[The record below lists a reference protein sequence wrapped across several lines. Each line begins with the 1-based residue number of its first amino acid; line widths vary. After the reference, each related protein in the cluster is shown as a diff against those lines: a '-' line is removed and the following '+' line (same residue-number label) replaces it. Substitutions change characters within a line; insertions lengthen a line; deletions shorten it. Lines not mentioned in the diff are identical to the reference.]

1 MDSLSLICSKCR
13 RLLTFDLQVDV
24 ILINSEAVA
33 GHAGV
38 FTAVVSLS
46 RVHLQSAVVMN
57 DVRVSIQ
64 GAGAAVLKP
73 ESQRQLLEPFKVIQ
87 STRSSVQGSFHSPGN
102 FWDGR
107 PEGGAVDQ
115 SALIFDDLVDFV
127 GWSQH
132 SGRLGCREATAIIAA
147 LILFRNQWKWKMAP
161 WSKWVLRIEL
171 TEHVDE
177 GVGQEVPVVV
187 GDVTLV
193 NGAGPSLHVSEDDG
207 VILHLSAGVWRSICA
222 ISFK

>member
-1 MDSLSLICSKCR
+1 M
-13 RLLTFDLQVDV
+13 
-24 ILINSEAVA
+24 ILINSEAVP

-38 FTAVVSLS
+38 FPAVVSLS
-46 RVHLQSAVVMN
+46 RVHLQGAVVMN

-64 GAGAAVLKP
+64 GAGAALLKP
-73 ESQRQLLEPFKVIQ
+73 ESHRRPLEPFTEIQ
-87 STRSSVQGSFHSPGN
+87 STRSSVRGSFHSPGN

-107 PEGGAVDQ
+107 PEAGAVDQ
-115 SALIFDDLVDFV
+115 RALVFDDLVDFV

-132 SGRLGCREATAIIAA
+132 SGRLGCREPTAIIDG
-147 LILFRNQWKWKMAP
+147 LLETQSIYRNQCEWTMAP
-161 WSKWVLRIEL
+161 QSKWVSRMEL

-193 NGAGPSLHVSEDDG
+193 NGAGSSLHVSEDDG
-207 VILHLSAGVWRSICA
+207 VVLHLSAGVRRSIWV
-222 ISFK
+222 IHFKSLY